1 MIFEHAFDLCC
12 VGSSE
17 CTKMLVSA
25 HSSSAAD
32 SKLRAVY
39 KKYSSEQFGGV
50 ALRPPAAAVEI
61 K

>member
-1 MIFEHAFDLCC
+1 MIFEHASDLCC

-17 CTKMLVSA
+17 CTKLLVSA
-25 HSSSAAD
+25 HSSAAD
-32 SKLRAVY
+32 SKLRSVY